1 MKITSFLILVVLS
14 VLITACGTTEVTNNE
29 TSANLEESDIEVVT
43 SEPIENISTIV
54 LEVFSNSTSA

>member
-29 TSANLEESDIEVVT
+29 TSANVEESDIEVVT
-43 SEPIENISTIV
+43 SEPIEDLSLIHI
-54 LEVFSNSTSA
+54 